1 MEWKSDKN
9 KISIYSWCTNIEDEA
24 IKQADNVAN
33 LPFVFHHTALMPDC
47 HQGYGMPIGCV
58 ASFKNFLVP
67 NAVGVDIGCGMGAVK
82 TDISF
87 ADLNP
92 DLIKNIFTT
101 LEKNIPLGFSTHGS
115 NQKWE
120 GFENFTCSFKS
131 GKPGWYSD
139 KIFERARKSLG
150 TLGGGNHFIELQ
162 KDEEDFIWLM
172 LHSGSR
178 NLGKTI
184 AEHYHLK
191 AKKFCLKNNISLPT
205 DELAGLAS
213 DSNEGKAYF
222 RDMNFALDFA
232 AENRKR
238 MMTVFK
244 NIISDFI
251 SCNFKEEINI
261 HHNYAAP
268 ERHFDTDVYVHRK
281 GATSAKINEKGIIPG
296 SMGTPSYIVQ
306 GLGNEDSFMSCSHGA
321 GRVMGRNQACRMLD
335 KSKCEKSMKGIYH
348 NSFEKI
354 TKGRLKGQFDLSE
367 APQAYKDIDQVIDLQ
382 KDLVKVLYKLY
393 PVASLKG

>member
-9 KISIYSWCTNIEDEA
+9 KISIYSWCTTIEEEA
-24 IKQADNVAN
+24 IKQTDNVAN
-33 LPFVFHHTALMPDC
+33 LPFAFHHAALMPDC

-58 ASFKNFLVP
+58 AAFKNFIVP

-82 TDISF
+82 TDILFDNLKSE
-87 ADLNP
+87 LTT
-92 DLIKNIFTT
+92 NIFSR
-101 LEKNIPLGFSTHGS
+101 LEKKIPLGFSTHGS
-115 NQKWE
+115 NQNWE
-120 GFENFTCSFKS
+120 DFELFLTDFSS

-139 KIFERARKSLG
+139 KIFDRAKKSLG

-162 KDEEDFIWLM
+162 KDEEGFIWLM

-191 AKKFCLKNNISLPT
+191 AKKFCLKNNIMLTT

-222 RDMNFALDFA
+222 RDMNFALNFA

-238 MMTVFK
+238 MMSIFK
-244 NIISDFI
+244 NIISDLI
-251 SCNFKEEINI
+251 PCNFTEEINI
-261 HHNYAAP
+261 HHNYAAL
-268 ERHFDTDVYVHRK
+268 ERHFNTDVYVHRK

-306 GLGNEDSFMSCSHGA
+306 GLGNENSFMSCSHGA
-321 GRVMGRNQACRMLD
+321 GRIMGRNQACRLLD
-335 KSKCEKSMKGIYH
+335 KNQCEKSMKGIYH
-348 NSFEKI
+348 NSFARI
-354 TKGRLKGQFDLSE
+354 TKGKLRGQFDLSE
-367 APQAYKDIDQVIDLQ
+367 APQAYKDIDEVINLQ
-382 KDLVKVLYKLY
+382 KDLVKILYKLY
-393 PVASLKG
+393 PIGSLKG